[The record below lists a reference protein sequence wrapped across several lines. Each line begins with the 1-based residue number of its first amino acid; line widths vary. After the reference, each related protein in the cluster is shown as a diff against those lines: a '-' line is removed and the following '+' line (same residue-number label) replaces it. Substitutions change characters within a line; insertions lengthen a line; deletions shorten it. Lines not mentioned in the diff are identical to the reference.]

1 MRTLLHAAACLA
13 VALALYRPG
22 LGLGFVGDD
31 VAFLHPRADWLRAA
45 ILPGGDWHYYPVT
58 NLSFALLGRLSGLDP
73 WPLHLLEVVLH
84 AAVGL
89 GVSLL
94 LARFGFGPWTRL
106 LAALFF
112 VTRGIHYEVA
122 LWITELSYVIVAILS
137 LLTLVWWDRYLRGG
151 GRRWLAWTAL
161 GFAVAVFTIEP
172 ALLLAPLYALYDL
185 LLGRFGRPASAR
197 DPATTRWTTLAPSR
211 LVRDARKYV
220 PVALIAVAFLGIKR
234 ANAAGLLWSSVAAS
248 QEAAPA
254 PIPSGMEVET
264 RPSLDRTW
272 RGNLNTA
279 RRAWLDLLSAF
290 HFLVLPTAWTA
301 GADDN
306 LLVRH
311 PWVWLVPW
319 LALHALILWRGP
331 PLARFLLAWV
341 YLYELPLALGSVPQA
356 RYQYFASMPASALVA
371 IGVAA
376 LVRRIGS
383 PAARRL
389 AVAAVAVLAIGIGL
403 GEARFIR
410 ARIAEWTLASD
421 LVRAT
426 AGELRRL
433 PAEVTSAV
441 LVNLPRGVPGPYW
454 TAYAFANAAEFL
466 PLMMKPPRPELEVR
480 AVYDRTFVAG
490 HWPTIGRFA
499 SRASIEAEAAKP
511 GTVVYEFTGAPPWF
525 RRLAPRGRV
534 SPRSSPATRR
544 APRPA
549 CDRAGSRRSTRYRVR
564 SRRDRRPGR

>member
-1 MRTLLHAAACLA
+1 VADRTGGRGEGTRTLLHAAACLA
-13 VALALYRPG
+13 VALALYHPG
-22 LGLGFVGDD
+22 LGLTFVGDD
-31 VAFLHPRADWLRAA
+31 VAFLHPRADWWWRA
-45 ILPGGDWHYYPVT
+45 ILPGRDWHYYPVT
-58 NLSFALLGRLSGLDP
+58 NLSFALLGGLSGLDP
-73 WPLHLLEVVLH
+73 RPLHLLEIVLH

-94 LARFGFGPWTRL
+94 LGRFGFAPWTRL

-112 VTRGIHYEVA
+112 VSRGIHYEVA
-122 LWITELSYVIVAILS
+122 LWITELSYVIVAILT

-172 ALLLAPLYALYDL
+172 ALLLAPLFALYDL
-185 LLGRFGRPASAR
+185 LLGRFGRPAADR
-197 DPATTRWTTLAPSR
+197 DPVTTRWTTLTPSR

-248 QEAAPA
+248 QETGQA

-264 RPSLDRTW
+264 RPGPDRTW
-272 RGNLNTA
+272 RGNLNTP
-279 RRAWLDLLSAF
+279 RRAYLDLLTAF
-290 HFLVLPTAWTA
+290 HFLVLPSGWTA

-306 LLVRH
+306 RLVRQ
-311 PWVWLVPW
+311 PWVWLLPW
-319 LALHALILWRGP
+319 IAVHALILWRGP

-356 RYQYFASMPASALVA
+356 RYQYFASIPASALVA
-371 IGVAA
+371 MGAAAMVRGV
-376 LVRRIGS
+376 GH
-383 PAARRL
+383 PAARRV
-389 AVAAVAVLAIGIGL
+389 AVAAVVALAVAMGL

-426 AGELRRL
+426 VEELRGL
-433 PAEVTSAV
+433 PAGVQSAV

-454 TAYAFANAAEFL
+454 PAYAFANAAEFL

-480 AVYDRTFVAG
+480 PVYDRTFVAG
-490 HWPTIGRFA
+490 RWPTIGRFA
-499 SRASIEAEAAKP
+499 SRESIRAEIAKP
-511 GTVVYEFTGAPPWF
+511 RTVVYEFTGEPPWL
-525 RRLAPRGRV
+525 RRLGP
-534 SPRSSPATRR
+534 
-544 APRPA
+544 
-549 CDRAGSRRSTRYRVR
+549 
-564 SRRDRRPGR
+564 